1 MIHSIYTMTIG
12 RYGQLDKTQNANL
25 LRRWFNP
32 LPVSLFRK
40 SINKFFESVKDI
52 FAEDEVN
59 NELTDQVERLYMV
72 NKMLQI
78 SVLYDALY
86 AIMIL
91 KAGVD
96 ITLLMLNREP
106 KEATN
111 LEYFKSEVKELT
123 GIEVND
129 FMDLQ
134 KIKDELTRMADK
146 FKERFPDEEEVKDKP
161 SFYRAAIRIFS
172 LVEMSYNDKMT
183 LAEFA
188 ELKKEAAERRK
199 SLEKL
204 KEKYAT
210 A

>member
-1 MIHSIYTMTIG
+1 MIHTIYTMTIG
-12 RYGQLDKTQNANL
+12 RYGQLDKSQDARL

-111 LEYFKSEVKELT
+111 LEYFKEQVKELT

-146 FKERFPDEEEVKDKP
+146 FKERFPDQEEIEDKP

-172 LVEMSYNDKMT
+172 LVEMPYNDRMT

-199 SLEKL
+199 SLEKM